1 MDFYTPFGGPYTN
14 EPAPWHLGGHFVC
27 SFNDD
32 RGYASSDPDSPPY
45 PSFDPDND
53 IDGDADP
60 FDHVSPRPRYQ
71 QATVLV
77 NAQYS
82 HTAAAFAAFRP
93 HHRYRGSSNKG
104 YDLPQPLPFEQQ
116 GRNYEY
122 TSQRNPTPSYHRG
135 NRDREPNLT
144 TSLQDFRANTASSL
158 NFNEHGAR
166 LPDTLSPLSDR
177 VVEIE
182 TEEESSLPRS
192 PTPVRR
198 KASSFPDDNNPELLK
213 TKLHPQ
219 SRSKSPTISFCFPPR
234 NLRRTGENW
243 PPSSSSSSAARRDA
257 SRRHHC
263 CSPPPSPSS
272 FLSDSDGRRRILA
285 DAWRQLYHERK
296 QFEAEKRAFDRTR
309 TEKRLSRHVCDR

>member
-1 MDFYTPFGGPYTN
+1 MDFYTPFAGPYTN
-14 EPAPWHLGGHFVC
+14 GPAPWHLGGHFVC

-32 RGYASSDPDSPPY
+32 SGYASSDSDPPPY

-77 NAQYS
+77 NTQYS

-93 HHRYRGSSNKG
+93 HHRYRGSSKKG

-144 TSLQDFRANTASSL
+144 ASLQDVRANTTSSL

-192 PTPVRR
+192 STPSRR
-198 KASSFPDDNNPELLK
+198 EASSFPDNNNPELLK
-213 TKLHPQ
+213 TKLPPQ
-219 SRSKSPTISFCFPPR
+219 PRSSSPTISFSSPPR
-234 NLRRTGENW
+234 NLRRTGENC
-243 PPSSSSSSAARRDA
+243 PPSSSSSAARRDA

-263 CSPPPSPSS
+263 CSSPSS
-272 FLSDSDGRRRILA
+272 SDGEQRMLA
-285 DAWRQLYHERK
+285 DGWRQLYHERK

-309 TEKRLSRHVCDR
+309 TEKRSSRHACD